1 MDLKNYLPNDILV
14 KLDRASMAVSL
25 ESRVPFLD
33 QKLVEFALNLPS
45 DQLVKRG
52 KGKLM
57 IRKFLASR
65 IPKNILNLPKSGFGV
80 PIEEWL
86 FNDLK
91 SWAKEIIFSDKEDQL
106 FDYVLL
112 EKLWNEHEQGIL
124 LHHHKMWSILML
136 KLWLSN
142 NQRALTI

>member
-1 MDLKNYLPNDILV
+1 
-14 KLDRASMAVSL
+14 
-25 ESRVPFLD
+25 
-33 QKLVEFALNLPS
+33 
-45 DQLVKRG
+45 
-52 KGKLM
+52 M